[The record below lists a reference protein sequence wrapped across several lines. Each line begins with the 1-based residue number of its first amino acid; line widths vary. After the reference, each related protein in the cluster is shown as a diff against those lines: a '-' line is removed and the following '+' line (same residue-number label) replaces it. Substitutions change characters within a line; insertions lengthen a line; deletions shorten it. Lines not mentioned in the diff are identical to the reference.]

1 MKENY
6 LKILEV
12 LTIVRQRENT
22 PLNVTRRE
30 MLKRMLS
37 EEFKSIMMEN
47 IKNK

>member
-12 LTIVRQRENT
+12 LTIVREKENT
-22 PLNVTRRE
+22 PLNTTRRE
-30 MLKRMLS
+30 MLKKMLS